1 MERRSFFMPLPL
13 TCNDA
18 FTNPPQYLTTNLHF
32 SQNLRYL
39 QYYFANYKINE
50 REMMFLCYTNDRT
63 DDFECLIFYS
73 LGNLSNSIGKFNRN
87 LAYEYQSMV
96 PFYSF

>member
-1 MERRSFFMPLPL
+1 
-13 TCNDA
+13 
-18 FTNPPQYLTTNLHF
+18 
-32 SQNLRYL
+32 
-39 QYYFANYKINE
+39 
-50 REMMFLCYTNDRT
+50 MMFLCYTNDRT